1 MIHGRDVVTLDTFR
15 PEEIRWVTAL
25 AREMKAKGHGRP
37 LEGKSLA
44 MVFFNPS
51 LRTRA
56 SFAIAFGSMGGTV
69 VDFAAGRDM
78 WDLELRE
85 GAIMRGAP
93 EEHVRDAV
101 AVLSRYT
108 DAIAIRALARHDD
121 WGLERR
127 DQVIVSFQKHASVPI
142 FNMESVLDHPTQAWG
157 DALTLEEALGDVR
170 GKRLTLA
177 WTYHPKAKP
186 LAVPHGVVV
195 MAAKLGMHVTVCHPE
210 GFELDLAVRDTAQRA
225 ALASGGSVKQV
236 RELAEG
242 VAGADVVYAASW
254 EAPNLHGRPAEEQ
267 EQRERHMDRRITS
280 SLLASARDAHFMHA
294 MPVRRNVEADDAVV
308 DGPRS
313 LMLEQAENRLHIQR
327 ALFKAVLT
335 ELPADG
341 HAARAR

>member
-1 MIHGRDVVTLDTFR
+1 MIRGRDVVTLDTFR

-25 AREMKAKGHGRP
+25 ARDMKAKGHGRP
-37 LEGKSLA
+37 LEGSSLA

-56 SFAIAFGSMGGTV
+56 SFAIAFGSLGGTV

-78 WDLELRE
+78 WDLELRD
-85 GAIMRGAP
+85 GAVMRGTA
-93 EEHVRDAV
+93 EEHVRDAA
-101 AVLSRYT
+101 AVLSRYC
-108 DAIAIRALARHDD
+108 DAIAIRALARHAD
-121 WGLERR
+121 WGAERR

-157 DALTLEEALGDVR
+157 DALTLEEALGEVR

-186 LAVPHGVVV
+186 LAVPHGVVL

-210 GFELDLAVRDTAQRA
+210 GYELDLAVRDTATRA
-225 ALASGGSVKQV
+225 AQASGGSIKHV

-254 EAPNLHGRPAEEQ
+254 EAPNLHGRAAEEQ
-267 EQRERHMDRRITS
+267 EQRDRHMDRRITRT
-280 SLLASARDAHFMHA
+280 LLQGSKDAHFMHA

-313 LMLEQAENRLHIQR
+313 LMLAQAENRLHIQR
-327 ALFKAVLT
+327 ALFTAVLT
-335 ELPADG
+335 DAPG
-341 HAARAR
+341 R